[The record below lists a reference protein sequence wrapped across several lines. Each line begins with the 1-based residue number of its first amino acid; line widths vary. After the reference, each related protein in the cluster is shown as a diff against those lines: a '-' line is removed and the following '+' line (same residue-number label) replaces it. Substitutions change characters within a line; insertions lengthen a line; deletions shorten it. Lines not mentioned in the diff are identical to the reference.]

1 MCQGFFPCPKIWH
14 VFYRSQNLK
23 NPCDSCLKPRFQSAC
38 LQPFSPMSRKIKDGS
53 GWCVLV
59 LWPSGLEQHVPG
71 FRSLAE
77 AEQWI
82 VDESETWL
90 KRHPRN
96 QYA

>member
-1 MCQGFFPCPKIWH
+1 MKKDMTNPPMAPCE
-14 VFYRSQNLK
+14 
-23 NPCDSCLKPRFQSAC
+23 
-38 LQPFSPMSRKIKDGS
+38 IKDGS

-59 LWPSGLEQHVPG
+59 SWPSGLEQHVPG